1 MITFY
6 YLQVNIIGL
15 IIMVILMANKNVSAG
30 KNKVRRVFTLLVRLT
45 AAELVLDSA
54 IWLMRG
60 AEFTGAY
67 YVDNAL
73 CLAYYIIYCMI
84 PFLWM
89 YYTAV
94 YFHVEYFLDGRLK
107 IPVVLPYVVSA
118 VCTAASFK
126 TRWVFYVDESV
137 YNYSGSMSWIMNAVS
152 LIYLSAAAIVSFA
165 MIKRFHTKAE
175 RLQCLSMLSFLV
187 LPIAALIIQY
197 LFYGTSTLWIS
208 VVLSLLMVFVN
219 VQDNQISADSLTGLN
234 NRYRFDKYLAKL
246 AAENSP
252 SDRYALLMIDVD
264 RFKAINDTYGHI
276 KGDRALVCVSEILKK
291 SCHNTDAFV
300 ARYGG
305 DEFAII
311 CKYEKAPV
319 MVERIES
326 GVESFNAAKSE
337 VFSLSLSIGITQF
350 CGGGEEAAES
360 FILRA
365 DQDMYSKKQAK
376 KAVSQ
381 AV

>member
-1 MITFY
+1 
-6 YLQVNIIGL
+6 
-15 IIMVILMANKNVSAG
+15 MVILMTNKNISTG
-30 KNKVRRVFTLLVRLT
+30 KTKVRRVFHLLVKLT
-45 AAELVLDSA
+45 AAELILDSA

-60 AEFTGAY
+60 AEFKGAY

-73 CLAYYIIYCMI
+73 CLGYYIIYCMI
-84 PFLWM
+84 PFLWL

-118 VCTAASFK
+118 ICTAASFK
-126 TRWVFYVDESV
+126 THWIFYVDESV
-137 YNYSGSMSWIMNAVS
+137 YNYSGPLAWIMNVVS
-152 LIYLSAAAIVSFA
+152 MIYLGAAAIVSLA

-175 RLQCLSMLSFLV
+175 RLQCVSMLSFLV

-197 LFYGTSTLWIS
+197 LFYGTSTLWVS
-208 VVLSLLMVFVN
+208 VVLSLLLVFVN

-234 NRYRFDKYLAKL
+234 NRYRFDKYLMKL
-246 AAENSP
+246 ASENSP
-252 SDRYALLMIDVD
+252 SDRYALLMIDID
-264 RFKAINDTYGHI
+264 KFKSINDTYGHV
-276 KGDRALVCVSEILKK
+276 KGDRALVCVSDILKK

-305 DEFAII
+305 DEFAVI
-311 CKYEKAPV
+311 CRYENASV
-319 MVERIES
+319 MIERIES

-337 VFSLSLSIGITQF
+337 VFTLSLSIGLTEF
-350 CGGGEEAAES
+350 GGGGEEAAES

-365 DQDMYSKKQAK
+365 DEDMYSKKQAK
-376 KAVSQ
+376 KAVRQEQ
-381 AV
+381 AAI